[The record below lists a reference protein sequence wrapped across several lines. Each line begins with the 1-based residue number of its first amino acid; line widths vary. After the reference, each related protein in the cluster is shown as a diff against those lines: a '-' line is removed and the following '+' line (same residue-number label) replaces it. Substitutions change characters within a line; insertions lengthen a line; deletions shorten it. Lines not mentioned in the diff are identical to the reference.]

1 MQSQVQHPRYQQQL
15 QSQQQQQPSIV
26 PYNNGTSTTNISND
40 VLMNGSIVDPSKYMN
55 HTAQSPSPTMIMNTM
70 QQAQPQQSTIIPS
83 WYSAYSN
90 NRNNDHIKNLETSVV
105 VDTSSQELTKFDTKA
120 CEALFTEELRM
131 DFDDFKR
138 MTLVDDYEILDNLF
152 SYSNQFNNSKIAA
165 SMIISLYRNKYKD
178 LFERYPSL
186 SSYLLF
192 VVIIIIENSYE
203 GFLKIFKG
211 LKTENRLAIK
221 AQITRTSKFSLIYRK
236 RKLETTSTADDATSN
251 NNNDDGGAG
260 PSKID
265 KVAKRE
271 HPFFST
277 NFYVKYNILFNIG
290 EISKHL
296 LPSEFAIFTIRLKK
310 TQIKTYG
317 QNQRMVPGIISNF
330 NVPILFTITKRINK
344 GNEYYNMEH
353 SDRLNDYFKLAF
365 DKDMYALNCSI
376 LKNQK
381 LVQLVTP
388 FKVEAET
395 MTKSLL
401 TNNEHKYI
409 MLDNLQFW
417 SNVKLTDTVTNRG
430 FSETVYYMASST
442 FKDYTE
448 TAPAES
454 QSPDDDEALFTE
466 LLKYYEKY
474 NPEYLETL
482 LNVEKTNDD
491 ADVL

>member
-1 MQSQVQHPRYQQQL
+1 
-15 QSQQQQQPSIV
+15 
-26 PYNNGTSTTNISND
+26 
-40 VLMNGSIVDPSKYMN
+40 MNGSIVNPSKYMN
-55 HTAQSPSPTMIMNTM
+55 HTAQSPPSLIMNTM
-70 QQAQPQQSTIIPS
+70 QQPQSQQSTIIPS
-83 WYSAYSN
+83 WYSAYNN
-90 NRNNDHIKNLETSVV
+90 NRNNDHIKNLENNIVI
-105 VDTSSQELTKFDTKA
+105 DASSQELTKFNTKP

-138 MTLVDDYEILDNLF
+138 MTLIDDYEILDNLF

-186 SSYLLF
+186 SSYMLF
-192 VVIIIIENSYE
+192 VIIIIIENSYE

-221 AQITRTSKFSLIYRK
+221 PQTARTSKFSLIYRK
-236 RKLETTSTADDATSN
+236 RKLETTDNTTATGAD
-251 NNNDDGGAG
+251 NDDGVG

-290 EISKHL
+290 ELSKHL

-330 NVPILFTITKRINK
+330 NVPILFTITKRVNK

-353 SDRLNDYFKLAF
+353 SDRLTDYFKAAF

-417 SNVKLTDTVTNRG
+417 SNAKLTDTVTNRG

-448 TAPAES
+448 TSPAES
-454 QSPDDDEALFTE
+454 QSTDDDEALFTE

-474 NPEYLETL
+474 NPEYLEKL
-482 LNVEKTNDD
+482 LNVDDKSDDVVTAHDD
-491 ADVL
+491 AVGL